1 MLCPK
6 CGASIPENY
15 KFCANCGMSL
25 QPVIPDPE
33 LNPVSAENSAQNI
46 DGAETAFQTD
56 STQDSQST
64 QKTIPVNQKKAIEM
78 KKNFYKGA
86 IIGYLIP
93 IVAMVAMIP
102 FIVQFI
108 VSESVIFKFIIV
120 IISSMLA
127 QLIAIFFVKKK
138 FLFLEGHGE
147 IVCNY
152 RTDLQYS
159 ELNFVIWSCIWLC
172 TVEFTLLITI
182 CSVITMFYC

>member
-6 CGASIPENY
+6 CGASIPESY
-15 KFCANCGMSL
+15 KFCANCGTSVE
-25 QPVIPDPE
+25 PVIPDPE
-33 LNPVSAENSAQNI
+33 LNPVSVENSAQNI
-46 DGAETAFQTD
+46 DGAETTSQID
-56 STQDSQST
+56 PTQDPQSV
-64 QKTIPVNQKKAIEM
+64 QQTIPVNQKKVIEI

-102 FIVQFI
+102 FVVQFI
-108 VSESVIFKFIIV
+108 VSESVIFKFMIV
-120 IISSMLA
+120 IFGSMLA

-138 FLFLEGHGE
+138 FLLLEGHGE

-182 CSVITMFYC
+182 CSVIAMFYC